1 VRVPDGV
8 TSAPGWNRHVLR
20 GALVSVALCG
30 VSVLVMVATDGWA
43 LLVPML
49 LVALVGGPVVVVDLT
64 EHRIPTPL
72 VWTLAVLSG
81 VWATWQAVADGTLWP
96 LGRALL
102 AGTAVAGVFWVKWWW
117 GGTGRG
123 DLRLAAVLAGVA
135 GWLGWAPAVG
145 ALVIPYLLV
154 FPVGVWKLAR
164 GARGER
170 IPFGPALV
178 LGWFVAVTLHLWA
191 S

>member
-1 VRVPDGV
+1 MRVAVGV
-8 TSAPGWNRHVLR
+8 PFAPRWNRYVLR
-20 GALVSVALCG
+20 GALVSVGLCG
-30 VSVLVMVATDGWA
+30 LALLVMVVTDGWA
-43 LLVPML
+43 FLAPML
-49 LVALVGGPVVVVDLT
+49 LVGLVGGPVVVVDLA

-72 VWTLAVLSG
+72 VWTLAALG
-81 VWATWQAVADGTLWP
+81 GAWATWQAVADGAVWP

-102 AGTAVAGVFWVKWWW
+102 AGAAVAGVFWVKWWW

-123 DLRLAAVLAGVA
+123 DLRLAAVLAGAA

-154 FPVGVWKLAR
+154 FPVGVWMLAR

-178 LGWFVAVTLHLWA
+178 LGWFVAITLHLWA